1 MTKAKENHPEIRI
14 KLLCKNLGINKT
26 TYYNPPTK
34 LKERDIEDLAVI
46 KKYFDHSKGK
56 DGIRQLT
63 MVIERETGL
72 IFNHKKIARIKKEY
86 GLDTKIRKKNKYR
99 YFAKKKMEHEACPN
113 VLDRNFKNLKADQ
126 VYSTDITTMKYN
138 GKKAYFAAV
147 KDLETKEIVGLSVS
161 NKIDIELTNT
171 AMKKAL
177 SRLTIKKRKRLLVH
191 SDQGFHFTHYSFRS
205 LLEKNGVL
213 QSMSRK
219 GNCLDNAP
227 IESFFGLFKD
237 HLDLRECKTIEDV
250 EKEVTRVVDYY
261 NNERPQLGL
270 KKMPPNEY
278 RRHFY

>member
-1 MTKAKENHPEIRI
+1 MD
-14 KLLCKNLGINKT
+14 INKT
-26 TYYNPPTK
+26 TYYRPPTK
-34 LKERDIEDLAVI
+34 LKERDAEDLIVI

-56 DGIRQLT
+56 DGIRQLA
-63 MVIERETGL
+63 MVIERETSL
-72 IFNHKKIARIKKEY
+72 IFNHKKIARIKRKF
-86 GLDTKIRKKNKYR
+86 GLETKIRKQNKYR
-99 YFAKKKMEHEACPN
+99 YFAKKKLEHESCPN
-113 VLDRNFKNLKADQ
+113 ILDRNFKDLKADQ
-126 VYSTDITTMKYN
+126 VYSTDITTLKYN

-161 NKIDIELTNT
+161 NRIDLNLTNT

-177 SRLTIKKRKRLLVH
+177 NNLSTTKRKKLVVH
-191 SDQGFHFTHYSFRS
+191 SDQGFHFTHVSFRS
-205 LLEKNGVL
+205 LLEEFGVL

-237 HLDLRECKTIEDV
+237 HLNLSECKTIKEV
-250 EKEVTRVVDYY
+250 EKEVTKLVDYY
-261 NNERPQLGL
+261 NKDRPQLGL